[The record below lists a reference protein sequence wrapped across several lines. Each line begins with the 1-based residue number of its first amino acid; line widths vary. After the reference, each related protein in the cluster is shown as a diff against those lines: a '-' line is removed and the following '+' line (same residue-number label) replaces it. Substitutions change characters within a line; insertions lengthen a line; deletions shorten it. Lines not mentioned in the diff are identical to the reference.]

1 MTKEEFKMF
10 LREAAK
16 NVDHRIEEPSAEDYK
31 IVEQVYTW
39 HPAIADVGGKRQIAE
54 IYVHGGMLVIRDML
68 PRAQKAEEYDRKIR
82 AIRKDISGMEQQVR
96 DLMAEIL
103 A

>member
-1 MTKEEFKMF
+1 MTKQEFI
-10 LREAAK
+10 AQVQAVT
-16 NVDHRIEEPSAEDYK
+16 NDATSAISAEDYK
-31 IVEQVYTW
+31 VVEYVYTW

-82 AIRKDISGMEQQVR
+82 AIRKDIAGMEKQVD

>member
-1 MTKEEFKMF
+1 MMKEEFV
-10 LREAAK
+10 RELQAIRGDATITA
-16 NVDHRIEEPSAEDYK
+16 DDYA
-31 IVEQVYTW
+31 IVEYVYTW

-68 PRAQKAEEYDRKIR
+68 ARAKKAENADGKMREIR
-82 AIRKDISGMEQQVR
+82 RDIAGMEAK
-96 DLMAEIL
+96 LAELQESIL

>member
-1 MTKEEFKMF
+1 MTKQEFVCF

-16 NVDHRIEEPSAEDYK
+16 NVDQRIEEPTQEDYA

-68 PRAQKAEEYDRKIR
+68 PVRRRRKNMTGKSAQ
-82 AIRKDISGMEQQVR
+82 SGR
-96 DLMAEIL
+96 IFPAWNSKCGT
-103 A
+103 